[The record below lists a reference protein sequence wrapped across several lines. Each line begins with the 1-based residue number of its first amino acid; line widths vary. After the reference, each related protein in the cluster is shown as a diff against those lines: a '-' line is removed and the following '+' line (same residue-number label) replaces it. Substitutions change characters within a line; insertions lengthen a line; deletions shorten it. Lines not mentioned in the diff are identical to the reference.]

1 MADLTNDPLLPTNLA
16 AATGVHDAPAEAP
29 ARAAVAP
36 APARRSAPGAPV
48 AVPAPRRRAILRQLG
63 VLLLLLVAL
72 DVVTQVALEPLVLSD
87 STERDRTLWHV
98 ALYHQ
103 TPAPVD
109 VLVMGSSRVQL
120 GLSPVLMM
128 NDLKTQFQ
136 QPVHILNL
144 GMKLATPQ
152 ANYWMLKNVV
162 QPDKQPKV
170 IIYGAA
176 EYEFNEYLNLP
187 PTYDYRDELATLSD
201 YSQAFPDPTQRI
213 DDQLSFFLGQ
223 PWYLFRMRN
232 VIRSAVT
239 ERDDPGASSWP
250 GGITEDPYGF
260 VPADG
265 VMDAGA
271 IARMRG
277 LYVNAPG
284 WGLLKNYTIGG
295 PMVTRFEQFLQ
306 LAKDRGIQ
314 VIVLNMPVAK
324 VHETFLPPAAYAAYR
339 AYLQQTAAK
348 YGMAYADY
356 NDHALWQEPQDFRDT
371 NHLNNRGAA
380 KLSPMVTDQMLAPAL
395 RDLGW
400 K

>member
-1 MADLTNDPLLPTNLA
+1 MADLTNDPPMPTNV
-16 AATGVHDAPAEAP
+16 AATGVQDATTEAP

-36 APARRSAPGAPV
+36 APAKPSAPATAAPV
-48 AVPAPRRRAILRQLG
+48 PVPRHRAILRQLG
-63 VLLLLLVAL
+63 VLLLLLVVL
-72 DVVTQVALEPLVLSD
+72 DVITRVALEPLVLSD
-87 STERDRTLWHV
+87 PFERDRTLWHV

-128 NDLKTQFQ
+128 NELKTQFQ

-162 QPDKQPKV
+162 QPDKQPRV

-213 DDQLSFFLGQ
+213 DDQVSFLLGR

-250 GGITEDPYGF
+250 GGIKEDPYGF

-306 LAKDRGIQ
+306 LAKDRGIH

-348 YGMAYADY
+348 YGMTYADY
-356 NDHALWQEPQDFRDT
+356 NNHALWQEPQDFRDT

>member
-16 AATGVHDAPAEAP
+16 AASGVQDATA
-29 ARAAVAP
+29 AP
-36 APARRSAPGAPV
+36 APAV
-48 AVPAPRRRAILRQLG
+48 TPAPAGRRAPAAPPSGPPRPRRAILRQLG

-72 DVVTQVALEPLVLSD
+72 DVITRVALEPLVLSD
-87 STERDRTLWHV
+87 PTERDRTLWHV

-128 NDLKTQFQ
+128 NELQTQFQ

-152 ANYWMLKNVV
+152 ANYWMLKNIV
-162 QPDKQPKV
+162 QPDKQPRV

-176 EYEFNEYLNLP
+176 EYEFNEYLDLP

-213 DDQLSFFLGQ
+213 DDQLSFFLGR

-239 ERDDPGASSWP
+239 ERDDPGASTWP
-250 GGITEDPYGF
+250 GGIKEDPYGF

-348 YGMAYADY
+348 YGMTYADY
-356 NDHALWQEPQDFRDT
+356 NNHALWQEPQDFRDT

-395 RDLGW
+395 RALGW